1 VEWALYNAVLPGVSL
16 DGADYFYVNTL
27 QRRTDARADLQ
38 RSPAHGRRPWFT
50 CSCCPPNVMRTLA
63 SLPGYLATS
72 GDDSLTIQLYAP
84 ATIMAGELTV
94 DVETEYPWDGRI
106 TVTVGEAPSRPV
118 ELALRVPDWAEAA
131 TVDGS
136 LVAPG
141 YARLRREFQAGEQI
155 VLDLPMPARLI
166 EADHRVDAVRG
177 CVAVARGPLVYA
189 LEQPDHEPILE
200 DLRID
205 PTAEIRAEHRPDL
218 LGGVT
223 VLHADGAPTP
233 LTLIP
238 YYAWANRGQHAMRVW
253 IPT

>member
-1 VEWALYNAVLPGVSL
+1 
-16 DGADYFYVNTL
+16 
-27 QRRTDARADLQ
+27 
-38 RSPAHGRRPWFT
+38 
-50 CSCCPPNVMRTLA
+50 
-63 SLPGYLATS
+63 
-72 GDDSLTIQLYAP
+72 
-84 ATIMAGELTV
+84 
-94 DVETEYPWDGRI
+94 
-106 TVTVGEAPSRPV
+106 
-118 ELALRVPDWAEAA
+118 
-131 TVDGS
+131 VDGS

-141 YARLRREFQAGEQI
+141 YARLRRKFQAGEQI
-155 VLDLPMPARLI
+155 VLDLPMPVRLI